1 MDVILEALEL
11 KVKHRR
17 EGLEHETL
25 FGVLETITLGMVLV
39 LALHH
44 FNGDKVLE
52 GLVEIL
58 HPLDI
63 QLDICKTGWADAQT
77 ADERRGNAPLN
88 SSVFEDS

>member
-1 MDVILEALEL
+1 MFWRKPNLDHGVALDVILKALEL
-11 KVKHRR
+11 KVKHGR

-25 FGVLETITLGMVLV
+25 LGVLKAITLSMVLV

-52 GLVEIL
+52 RLVEIL

-63 QLDICKTGWADAQT
+63 QLDIYKGEQMH
-77 ADERRGNAPLN
+77 EL
-88 SSVFEDS
+88 

>member
-11 KVKHRR
+11 KVKDGR
-17 EGLEHETL
+17 ERLEHETL
-25 FGVLETITLGMVLV
+25 FGILETMTLGMVLV

-52 GLVEIL
+52 GLVEVL

-63 QLDICKTGWADAQT
+63 QLDIYKT
-77 ADERRGNAPLN
+77 
-88 SSVFEDS
+88 S